1 MSREESMKKL
11 FVFLFSLILSVVFST
26 SASAYDVKI
35 DGLYYNL
42 NSEGKT
48 AEVTVN
54 WNDRYSGEVVIPS
67 SITVE
72 GKEYTV
78 KSIGNE
84 AFYKCSGLTSVDI
97 PNSVTSIGD
106 YAFGGYTGLTSIT
119 IPNSVTSIGDCAL
132 LGCSGLKDVIIVNN
146 MFVHLPETYSGHYS
160 IPENISQII
169 GGAFYNCKG
178 LTSVTI
184 PNSVTSIGNY
194 AFEYCSGLTSVT
206 IPNSVTSIGD
216 YTFLNCI

>member
-11 FVFLFSLILSVVFST
+11 FMFLFSLILSVVFST
-26 SASAYDVKI
+26 SALAYDVEI
-35 DGLYYNL
+35 DGICYNL

-78 KSIGNE
+78 ASIGSS
-84 AFYKCSGLTSVDI
+84 AFAWCSD
-97 PNSVTSIGD
+97 
-106 YAFGGYTGLTSIT
+106 
-119 IPNSVTSIGDCAL
+119 
-132 LGCSGLKDVIIVNN
+132 
-146 MFVHLPETYSGHYS
+146 
-160 IPENISQII
+160 
-169 GGAFYNCKG
+169 

-184 PNSVTSIGNY
+184 PNSVTSIGER
-194 AFEYCSGLTSVT
+194 AFS
-206 IPNSVTSIGD
+206 
-216 YTFLNCI
+216 FCI